1 MAGKRRLA
9 MTDSYMSQEL
19 IIVIALALIFDFLNG
34 MRDASNIVATMI
46 SSRAFSPRTALGIAA
61 VAEFL
66 GPFLFGVTVA
76 RTIGDEIAQSNVL
89 TLGVIL
95 SALVGAIVWNLITW
109 YFGIPGSSSHA
120 LIGGMV
126 GAVLIA
132 VGLGAIKLAG
142 LYKVLIALFTSPV
155 IGFIIGFI
163 ITRLIYFMV
172 RNASPRVN
180 DFFKNGQLVTA
191 LAMAF
196 SHGTNDAQKTM
207 GIITLSLV
215 IAGML
220 PAFQVPFWVI
230 AVSAAAIAIGTS
242 LGGWRLIR
250 TLGGKF
256 YKIRP
261 LHSFATQLSSAGVI
275 LAASL
280 FGVPVSTS
288 QVVSSAIIGVGSA
301 ERVSKVRWSV
311 AEEIITA
318 WVITI
323 PASGLIAAVTYWVIV
338 NIGK

>member
-1 MAGKRRLA
+1 
-9 MTDSYMSQEL
+9 MSQEL
-19 IIVIALALIFDFLNG
+19 IIVITLALIFDFLNG

-46 SSRAFSPRTALGIAA
+46 SSRAFGPRTALGIAA

-76 RTIGDEIAQSNVL
+76 KTIGDEIVQSEAL
-89 TLGVIL
+89 TLSVIL

-109 YFGIPGSSSHA
+109 YFGLPGSSSHA

-126 GAVLIA
+126 GAVV
-132 VGLGAIKLAG
+132 VGAGFDVIKLAG

-155 IGFIIGFI
+155 IGFMIGFM
-163 ITRLIYFMV
+163 ITRLIYFFV
-172 RNASPRVN
+172 RNASPRIN
-180 DFFKNGQLVTA
+180 DLFKNGQLVTA
-191 LAMAF
+191 LALAF

-215 IAGML
+215 IAGVL
-220 PAFQVPFWVI
+220 PAFQVPFWAI

-242 LGGWRLIR
+242 LAGWRLIR

-261 LHSFATQLSSAGVI
+261 LHSFSTQLSSAGVI
-275 LAASL
+275 LAASF

-301 ERVSKVRWSV
+301 ERASKVRWSV
-311 AEEIITA
+311 AEDIITS
-318 WVITI
+318 WLITI
-323 PASGLIAAVTYWVIV
+323 PASGLLAAGIYWLLMNVAR
-338 NIGK
+338 

>member
-1 MAGKRRLA
+1 
-9 MTDSYMSQEL
+9 MSQEL
-19 IIVIALALIFDFLNG
+19 VIVIALALIFDFLNG
-34 MRDASNIVATMI
+34 MRDAANIVATMI
-46 SSRAFSPRTALGIAA
+46 SSRAFSPRTALGITA
-61 VAEFL
+61 VAEFV

-76 RTIGDEIAQSNVL
+76 RTIGDDLVQSDAL
-89 TLGVIL
+89 TLGVIGA
-95 SALVGAIVWNLITW
+95 ALIGAILWNLITW

-126 GAVLIA
+126 GAVVTGA
-132 VGLGAIKLAG
+132 SFDAIKMEG
-142 LYKVLIALFTSPV
+142 LSKVLIALFTSPL
-155 IGFIIGFI
+155 IGFFVGFL
-163 ITRLIYFMV
+163 ITRLIYFLV
-172 RNASPRVN
+172 RGASPKIN
-180 DFFKNGQLVTA
+180 EFFKSSQLVTA

-215 IAGML
+215 IGGAL

-230 AVSAAAIAIGTS
+230 AASAAAIAVGTS
-242 LGGWRLIR
+242 LAGWRLIR

-275 LAASL
+275 LGASF

-301 ERVSKVRWSV
+301 ERVRKVRWSV
-311 AEEIITA
+311 AEDIMTA
-318 WVITI
+318 WLITI
-323 PASGLIAAVTYWVIV
+323 PASGLLAAGAYWLIV
-338 NIGK
+338 RLGG

>member
-1 MAGKRRLA
+1 
-9 MTDSYMSQEL
+9 MSHEL

-46 SSRAFSPRTALGIAA
+46 SSRAFSPQTALGLAA
-61 VAEFL
+61 VAEFF

-76 RTIGDEIAQSNVL
+76 RTIGDEIAEANVL
-89 TLGVIL
+89 TLEVIAA
-95 SALVGAIVWNLITW
+95 ALIGAIAWNLITW
-109 YFGIPGSSSHA
+109 YFGLPGSSSHA

-126 GAVLIA
+126 GAVI
-132 VGLGAIKLAG
+132 VGASFDAIKLDG
-142 LYKVLIALFTSPV
+142 LSKVLIALFTSPV
-155 IGFIIGFI
+155 IGFLIGFL
-163 ITRLIYFMV
+163 ITRLIYLLV
-172 RNASPRVN
+172 RGASPKVN
-180 DFFKNGQLVTA
+180 TLFKNGQLVTA

-215 IAGML
+215 IGGAL

-230 AVSAAAIAIGTS
+230 AVSAGAIAIGTS
-242 LGGWRLIR
+242 LAGWRLIR

-261 LHSFATQLSSAGVI
+261 LHSFATQLSSASVI
-275 LAASL
+275 LAASF

-301 ERVSKVRWSV
+301 ERASKVRWSV
-311 AEEIITA
+311 AEDIVTS
-318 WVITI
+318 WLITI
-323 PASGLIAAVTYWVIV
+323 PASGLLAAGVYWLIV
-338 NIGK
+338 SLGILGD

>member
-1 MAGKRRLA
+1 MP
-9 MTDSYMSQEL
+9 TEL
-19 IIVIALALIFDFLNG
+19 ILVIALALIFDFLNG

-46 SSRAFSPRTALGIAA
+46 SSRAFSPGTALGITA

-76 RTIGDEIAQSNVL
+76 RTIGDEIVQSEVL
-89 TLGVIL
+89 TLAVIAA
-95 SALVGAIVWNLITW
+95 ALIGAIVWNLVTW

-126 GAVLIA
+126 GAVIA
-132 VGLGAIKLAG
+132 GASFGAIKLAG
-142 LYKVLIALFTSPV
+142 LGKVLIALFASPIIGFV
-155 IGFIIGFI
+155 IGFLV
-163 ITRLIYFMV
+163 TRLIYFLV
-172 RNASPRVN
+172 RGASPRIN
-180 DFFKNGQLVTA
+180 SLFKRGQLVTA

-215 IAGML
+215 IGGVL
-220 PAFQVPFWVI
+220 PACEVPFWVI

-242 LGGWRLIR
+242 LAGWRLIR

-261 LHSFATQLSSAGVI
+261 LHSFSTQLSSASVI
-275 LAASL
+275 LAASF

-301 ERVSKVRWSV
+301 ERASKVRWSV
-311 AEEIITA
+311 AEDIMMS
-318 WVITI
+318 WLITI
-323 PASGLIAAVTYWVIV
+323 PASGVIAALAYWLIV
-338 NIGK
+338 RVGGGGGS

>member
-1 MAGKRRLA
+1 
-9 MTDSYMSQEL
+9 MSQEL

-34 MRDASNIVATMI
+34 MRDASYIVATMI
-46 SSRAFSPRTALGIAA
+46 SSRAFSPQTALGIAA
-61 VAEFL
+61 IAEFL
-66 GPFLFGVTVA
+66 GPFLFGVVVA
-76 RTIGDEIAQSNVL
+76 KTIGDEIVQSDVL
-89 TLGVIL
+89 TLEVIAA
-95 SALVGAIVWNLITW
+95 ALVGAIVWNLITW

-120 LIGGMV
+120 LIGGMIGAVIV
-126 GAVLIA
+126 GAS
-132 VGLGAIKLAG
+132 LGAIKFAG
-142 LYKVLIALFTSPV
+142 LYKVLIALFTSPLIGFV
-155 IGFIIGFI
+155 IGFLV
-163 ITRLIYFMV
+163 TRLIYFLV
-172 RNASPRVN
+172 RGASPSIN
-180 DFFKNGQLVTA
+180 SLFKNGQLITA

-215 IAGML
+215 IGGAL
-220 PAFQVPFWVI
+220 PAFDVPTWVI

-275 LAASL
+275 LAASF

-301 ERVSKVRWSV
+301 ERASKVRWSV

-318 WVITI
+318 WLITI
-323 PASGLIAAVTYWVIV
+323 PASGLLAAVVYWLIV
-338 NIGK
+338 SFGQ

>member
-1 MAGKRRLA
+1 
-9 MTDSYMSQEL
+9 MSQEL
-19 IIVIALALIFDFLNG
+19 LIVIALALVFDFLNG

-46 SSRAFSPRTALGIAA
+46 SSRAFGPRTALGITA

-76 RTIGDEIAQSNVL
+76 RTIGDEIARSDAL
-89 TLGVIL
+89 TLSVIL
-95 SALVGAIVWNLITW
+95 SALVGAILWNLLTW

-126 GAVLIA
+126 GAVVTA
-132 VGLGAIKLAG
+132 VGFDAIKPAG
-142 LYKVLIALFTSPV
+142 LYKVLVALFTSPV
-155 IGFIIGFI
+155 IGFFVGFLM
-163 ITRLIYFMV
+163 TRLIYLLV
-172 RNASPRVN
+172 RNASPRIN
-180 DFFKNGQLVTA
+180 ELFKNGQLVTA

-215 IAGML
+215 IAGVL
-220 PAFQVPFWVI
+220 PAFQVPFWVV
-230 AVSAAAIAIGTS
+230 AVSAGAIAIGTS
-242 LGGWRLIR
+242 LAGWRLIR

-261 LHSFATQLSSAGVI
+261 LHSFSTQLSSAGVI
-275 LAASL
+275 LAASF

-301 ERVSKVRWSV
+301 ERASKVRWSV

-318 WVITI
+318 WLITI
-323 PASGLIAAVTYWVIV
+323 PASGLLAALTYWLIVIFQ
-338 NIGK
+338 K

>member
-1 MAGKRRLA
+1 
-9 MTDSYMSQEL
+9 MSQEL
-19 IIVIALALIFDFLNG
+19 IIVITLALIFDFLNG

-66 GPFLFGVTVA
+66 GPFLFGVVVA
-76 RTIGDEIAQSNVL
+76 KTIGDEIVQSSVL
-89 TLGVIL
+89 TLDVIV
-95 SALVGAIVWNLITW
+95 SALVGAILWNLITW

-126 GAVLIA
+126 GAVMVGA
-132 VGLGAIKLAG
+132 GLGAIKFAG
-142 LYKVLIALFTSPV
+142 LNKVLIALFASPL
-155 IGFIIGFI
+155 IGFIVGFI
-163 ITRLIYFMV
+163 MTRLIYFVV
-172 RNASPRVN
+172 RGASPRIN
-180 DFFKNGQLVTA
+180 TLFKRGQLITA
-191 LAMAF
+191 VAMAF

-215 IAGML
+215 IGGVL

-230 AVSAAAIAIGTS
+230 AVSAGAIAIGTS
-242 LGGWRLIR
+242 LAGWRLIR

-256 YKIRP
+256 FKIRP
-261 LHSFATQLSSAGVI
+261 LHSFSTQLSSAGVI
-275 LAASL
+275 LAASF

-301 ERVSKVRWSV
+301 ERASKVRWSV

-318 WVITI
+318 WLITI
-323 PASGLIAAVTYWVIV
+323 PASALLSAGMYWLIVSLT
-338 NIGK
+338 K